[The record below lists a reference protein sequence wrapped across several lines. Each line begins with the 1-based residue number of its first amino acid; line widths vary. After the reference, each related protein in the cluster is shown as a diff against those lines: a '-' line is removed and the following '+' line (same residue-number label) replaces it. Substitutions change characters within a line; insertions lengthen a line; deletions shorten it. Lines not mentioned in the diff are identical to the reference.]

1 MSSKLVFK
9 FIILLVFQVSIS
21 ALAADSIDRLDFS
34 HALNLAFDHN
44 PQMIQAR
51 KIIESSKGDLITAR
65 SLPNPEAEVEF
76 GGFKK
81 NEEGKRDTHL
91 SSIEIRQPFG
101 PLGVKF
107 LESKIASENVKI
119 QKEEFKVIW
128 AEIYTKVRDNYLSV
142 ILKEKKLELAQKNLD
157 LMRQFFNQVQLNF
170 NSGKALKNDFQRA
183 RIELL
188 KAEGDYL
195 SAQRDLK
202 IDRAQLN
209 LVLGRSMETDFDVSE
224 NIQPEQLGK
233 SFEELKSIALK
244 QNPHIKSAIL
254 EVEAS
259 RTNLTKE
266 QLNRLPSYFVG
277 FKRTN
282 DSGDKDY
289 AVLAGIS
296 LPIWNLNQGEVKKA
310 KAQKDIQEAKLES
323 IKQEIGFE
331 VYQAFLNAELNQ
343 KQVDLLKKSLEEADE
358 LIRLANLG
366 YSEGE
371 INFINYLDQV
381 KTAVTTRV
389 AYYEGLFN
397 LNSSISELEKLI
409 YTSLRGEDYLK

>member
-1 MSSKLVFK
+1 MSINSF
-9 FIILLVFQVSIS
+9 FITIFLVFQFLIPVF
-21 ALAADSIDRLDFS
+21 AADSIDRLDFS
-34 HALNLAFDHN
+34 HALKLAFDQN
-44 PQMIQAR
+44 PQMVQA
-51 KIIESSKGDLITAR
+51 KKSIEFSKGDLINAR
-65 SLPNPEAEVEF
+65 SLPNPEAEIEF
-76 GGFKK
+76 GGLKK
-81 NEEGKRDTHL
+81 NEDGKRDSHL

-119 QKEEFKVIW
+119 QKEEFKVVW
-128 AEIYTKVRDNYLSV
+128 AEVYTKVRDSYLSV

-195 SAQRDLK
+195 SSQRDLK
-202 IDRAQLN
+202 IARAQLN
-209 LVLGRSMETDFDVSE
+209 LLLGSPMETSFDIAE
-224 NIQPEQLGK
+224 NIQPEQLSK
-233 SFEELKSIALK
+233 SLEELKKIALK
-244 QNPHIKSAIL
+244 QNPHIKSAYL
-254 EVEAS
+254 ELEAS
-259 RTNLTKE
+259 KSNLIKE
-266 QLNRLPSYFVG
+266 QLNRLPSFFLG

-289 AVLAGIS
+289 AILGGIS

-310 KAQKDIQEAKLES
+310 KAQKEIQESKLEAT
-323 IKQEIGFE
+323 KQEITFN

-397 LNSSISELEKLI
+397 LNSSISELEELI
-409 YTSLRGEDYLK
+409 YSSLRGEDYLK